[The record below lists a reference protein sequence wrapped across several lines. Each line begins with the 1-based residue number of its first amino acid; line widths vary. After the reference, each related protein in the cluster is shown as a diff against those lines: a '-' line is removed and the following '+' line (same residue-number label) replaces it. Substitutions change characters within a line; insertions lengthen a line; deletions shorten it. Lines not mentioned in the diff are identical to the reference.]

1 MDISK
6 IQLSNITPDVPNPHL
21 VSIQNEHKR
30 KDQINKHT
38 LKNHFSLPVLVSFM
52 GRWLKEL
59 GLGGV
64 TWKQEQ

>member
-21 VSIQNEHKR
+21 VSIRNEHKR

-52 GRWLKEL
+52 SRWLKEL
-59 GLGGV
+59 GLGGGK
-64 TWKQEQ
+64 TDKN